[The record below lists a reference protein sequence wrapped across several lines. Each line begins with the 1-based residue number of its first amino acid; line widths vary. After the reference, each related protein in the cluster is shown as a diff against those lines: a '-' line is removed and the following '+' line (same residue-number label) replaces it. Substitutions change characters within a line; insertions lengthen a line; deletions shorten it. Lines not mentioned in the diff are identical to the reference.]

1 MEARLTRHPAS
12 RLLLLAALPLFNLF
26 LYAWL
31 CATLVISRDQW
42 RLLPMLQDWTDGQFH
57 TGSLWLTHSQHR
69 IPAYKLLFLL
79 DGLFLK
85 LNMRVEI
92 MLGCLALAVA
102 VLFLMRRFIDTA
114 QASQRELWVGAA
126 ALALLGLSLNQWNSL
141 IYGLGALNGLGRVAS
156 FIGFWLV
163 LDAKLR
169 ERVSYRGTVGLCALL
184 AFVLL
189 CWAGGHG
196 PAYLIATAITLAFA
210 LWRAPSTE
218 RKGLQLFAWLAV
230 TALIAQAVYWL
241 AGPLPPVRGS
251 AGSVLHF
258 VLHAPLRV
266 MEYGLLSLAS
276 SAMPIEGMEHHGWP
290 RLLSLLAGAGIGTLY
305 LAGALAFLY
314 GRLWQ
319 KSWLPGFLMGYS
331 LLLIVSIFVARIGSE
346 GMASAT
352 APRYVLDTQLGLMG
366 CCWSLFLWR
375 MDRPVQARSWAERLT
390 AVPLLF
396 AAVLLLE
403 LGDAG
408 MLWAHA
414 GEQRRMVAEASE
426 QVKAGDFETQDWLCP
441 DQVLCKAGTDYMRQQ
456 RLNIFRDQPDQPAT
470 P

>member
-1 MEARLTRHPAS
+1 MARYPAS
-12 RLLLLAALPLFNLF
+12 RLLLSTALPLFNLF

-42 RLLPMLQDWTDGQFH
+42 RLLPMLQDWTNGQFH
-57 TGSLWLTHSQHR
+57 MVSLWLTHSQHR

-92 MLGCLALAVA
+92 IVGCLALAVT
-102 VLFLMRRFIDTA
+102 VLFLMKRFVDTT
-114 QASQRELWVGAA
+114 QASQRELWMGAA

-141 IYGLGALNGLGRVAS
+141 VYGLGALNGLGRIAS

-169 ERVSYRGTVGLCALL
+169 ERVTARGALGLCVPL

-196 PAYLIATAITLAFA
+196 PAYLIATATTLAIA

-218 RKGLQLFAWLAV
+218 REGLQLLALLAV
-230 TALIAQAVYWL
+230 TALVAEAVYWL
-241 AGPLPPVRGS
+241 AGPLPPVHGS
-251 AGSVLHF
+251 IGSVLHF
-258 VLHAPLRV
+258 ALHAPLRV
-266 MEYGLLSLAS
+266 IEYGLLALAS

-290 RLLSLLAGAGIGTLY
+290 RLLSLLAGTGIGALY
-305 LAGALAFLY
+305 LAALLAFFH
-314 GRLWQ
+314 GRLW
-319 KSWLPGFLMGYS
+319 KRSWLPGFLMGYS
-331 LLLIVSIFVARIGSE
+331 LLLVVSIFAARIGSE

-352 APRYVLDTQLGLMG
+352 APRYVLDTQLGLLG

-375 MDRPVQARSWAERLT
+375 MARPIQARTWAERLT

-396 AAVLLLE
+396 AVVLLLE

-414 GEQRRMVAEASE
+414 GEQRRMAAEAAE
-426 QVKAGDFETQDWLCP
+426 QVKAGDFETPDWLCP
-441 DQVLCKAGTDYMRQQ
+441 DEVLCKAGTDYMRQQ
-456 RLNIFRDQPDQPAT
+456 RLNIFHDQPDEPAT